1 MKFENVGACETNGC
15 SNADCDEEMNVTE
28 VERSDFDHNNLQD
41 QARVYVEEIYKKA
54 KESLSKE
61 DKETNKV
68 LLKLPNFL
76 KRFSHSESVSL
87 LQSYTEI
94 MVNR

>member
-41 QARVYVEEIYKKA
+41 KGRV
-54 KESLSKE
+54 
-61 DKETNKV
+61 
-68 LLKLPNFL
+68 
-76 KRFSHSESVSL
+76 
-87 LQSYTEI
+87 
-94 MVNR
+94 